1 MPLAE
6 CDSIRVR
13 GAAIRARFVGSQ
25 NGTPTVAL
33 HGYPDT
39 LRVFEPL
46 ADAVAA
52 THRTLLF
59 DWPGQG
65 KSDPLERTHD
75 PWDRADFLRDL
86 LDAAGIDRATLI
98 AHDMGAL
105 PALAF
110 AQRFPERV
118 DRVVLSHALLDD
130 AAPVS
135 LDIEL
140 MRGCHLY
147 PWVLSLTPGLVFDRC
162 VASFLDPPHALSRES
177 LAEMRADFVAARDP
191 VIASCRAYD
200 AALPT
205 FLSSL
210 RLPNAPFSL
219 LWSSDDAALHFPVA
233 HASALAR
240 RLHDPDGRAGIH
252 LLPPCRHWAFA
263 QGGAILAKIVEILR
277 LGP

>member
-13 GAAIRARFVGSQ
+13 DAAIRMRFVGSQ

-46 ADAVAA
+46 AEALRA

-65 KSDPLERTHD
+65 KSDPLEATHD
-75 PWDRADFLRDL
+75 PWDRADFLSDV
-86 LDAAGIDRATLI
+86 LDAAGFDRVTLI
-98 AHDMGAL
+98 AHDMGVL

-110 AQRFPERV
+110 ASRFPDRTERV
-118 DRVVLSHALLDD
+118 VVCHALIDD

-135 LDIEL
+135 LDIDV

-147 PWVLSLTPGLVFDRC
+147 PWVLSLAPGLVFDRC
-162 VASFLDPPHALSRES
+162 IASFLDTPHALSPDS
-177 LAEMRADFVAARDP
+177 LAEMRADF
-191 VIASCRAYD
+191 IASRDRVISVCRAYD
-200 AALPT
+200 KALPS
-205 FLSSL
+205 FLSTLELSSFL
-210 RLPNAPFSL
+210 SL
-219 LWSSDDAALHFPVA
+219 LWSPEGAHLHFPIA
-233 HASALAR
+233 HAQALA
-240 RLHDPDGRAGIH
+240 GRVPRARID

-263 QGGAILAKIVEILR
+263 QGGAILAKIVDFLR